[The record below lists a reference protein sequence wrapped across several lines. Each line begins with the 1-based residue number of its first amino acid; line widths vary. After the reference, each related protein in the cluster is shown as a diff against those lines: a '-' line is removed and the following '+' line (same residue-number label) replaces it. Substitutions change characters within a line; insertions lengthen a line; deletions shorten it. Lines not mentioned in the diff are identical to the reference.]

1 MAPRCLGD
9 LLQDLS
15 DLACLLKER
24 RAGQAPE
31 GLLKKLVESGKARI
45 AAEAPLSIAE
55 ASKVY
60 SLLEKASCSDAEKQS
75 LQEAVDSALLESPGS
90 AASTRASPE
99 KGSLKTQLLLYPQ
112 NYLTE
117 SDWKILEDVSSSRE
131 AKLKALAARL
141 RSLGCRSLAE
151 KTAGACV
158 ALACA
163 LLPHLPPYR
172 DIFDMVGEFKK
183 AFGLTACQG
192 EDTLPYLRVYPTDA
206 ADLLQALREHSYA
219 VEPAVPKRVDAVQ
232 SIMHDSSHAAETDF
246 QAAGGVLASGNAPAQ
261 LGAPRSE
268 QL

>member
-75 LQEAVDSALLESPGS
+75 LQEAVDSALLESPGG

-99 KGSLKTQLLLYPQ
+99 KRSLKTQLLLYPQ

-163 LLPHLPPYR
+163 LLPHLPP
-172 DIFDMVGEFKK
+172 
-183 AFGLTACQG
+183 
-192 EDTLPYLRVYPTDA
+192 
-206 ADLLQALREHSYA
+206 
-219 VEPAVPKRVDAVQ
+219 
-232 SIMHDSSHAAETDF
+232 
-246 QAAGGVLASGNAPAQ
+246 
-261 LGAPRSE
+261 
-268 QL
+268 